1 MIESFLT
8 VGRQIITLY
17 LLMAVG
23 FVLGKVKL
31 IDDRGSLTMSNLVM
45 YVVSPVCCWWR
56 SSARWSMS
64 CSMSLPSHW
73 GSPCCSMPRLSCCP
87 VSSSGRRTPTAGV

>member
-23 FVLGKVKL
+23 YVLGKLKL
-31 IDDRGSLTMSNLVM
+31 IDDHGAGQHEHAGDVYRQPLYAAGG
-45 YVVSPVCCWWR
+45 
-56 SSARWSMS
+56 
-64 CSMSLPSHW
+64 LPASH
-73 GSPCCSMPRLSCCP
+73 
-87 VSSSGRRTPTAGV
+87 

>member
-45 YVVSPVCCWWR
+45 YVVSPCMLLV
-56 SSARWSMS
+56 A
-64 CSMSLPSHW
+64 LA
-73 GSPCCSMPRLSCCP
+73 
-87 VSSSGRRTPTAGV
+87 TANHPEKEGAPL

>member
-23 FVLGKVKL
+23 YVLGKLKL
-31 IDDRGSLTMSNLVM
+31 IDDHGAAL
-45 YVVSPVCCWWR
+45 Y
-56 SSARWSMS
+56 AAGG
-64 CSMSLPSHW
+64 LPASH
-73 GSPCCSMPRLSCCP
+73 
-87 VSSSGRRTPTAGV
+87 